1 MMMLAKNLRYSNSIL
16 SKIFHPDPSVDR
28 QSGVLVP
35 QLNESQIL
43 GSSIQIPYFHV
54 ISKDKDITFRPN
66 IFDKNI
72 YMLQNEYRHKTEHSA
87 LIADFAFT
95 DGYKSTLSVKKNS
108 ISHFFGKYQ
117 LINFD
122 NFIQSDLNLNVEKV
136 TNDTYLKVFDGS
148 LFETTIKPGNK
159 DALTSSAVLNLEHEN
174 FNFSGESQVM
184 KNYQEKV
191 VIDINSYCL
200 GIHFRDN
207 LVEEIISVL

>member
-1 MMMLAKNLRYSNSIL
+1 M
-16 SKIFHPDPSVDR
+16 
-28 QSGVLVP
+28 VP

-95 DGYKSTLSVKKNS
+95 DGYKSTLSNKKNS
-108 ISHFFGKYQ
+108 ISHFGKYQ
-117 LINFD
+117 LDLNFD

-174 FNFSGESQVM
+174 FNFSG
-184 KNYQEKV
+184 
-191 VIDINSYCL
+191 
-200 GIHFRDN
+200 GITG
-207 LVEEIISVL
+207 